1 MKRSLLAIVLAMA
14 TLIAGSTLASA
25 RDSGDAPKG
34 AHDYQLNIIGMEK
47 GKNAD
52 MTGGNGHRIF
62 VSLGK
67 NGEPARTKIKL
78 FDSTADGGDGGYYV
92 GDANGTD
99 GEASFY
105 MPPPG
110 YNAFDVD
117 DPCGPE
123 VTVEPCDYTSEYS
136 VYIRPLGQPG
146 GGAMMTTCAEI
157 VESEL
162 SNYFSKT
169 FKKVLTEAEED
180 GSTCSIE
187 QVEQQLQ
194 RAKGKS
200 SFQNVTAELTSVK
213 FVVQVEDDDGNLS
226 EVKIRVPIF
235 DPALDGE
242 YWAYDNSGLRLAQVR
257 FYEVCTDVRSNQL
270 VDCP

>member
-14 TLIAGSTLASA
+14 TLIAGSAIASA
-25 RDSGDAPKG
+25 GNGAPPG
-34 AHDYQLNIIGMEK
+34 PHEYQLNIIGMEK

-99 GEASFY
+99 GDASFY

-110 YNAFDVD
+110 YNAFDVN
-117 DPCGPE
+117 DPCGGE
-123 VTVEPCDYTSEYS
+123 VTVACDYISEYS
-136 VYIRPLGQPG
+136 VYIRPLGQPN
-146 GGAMMTTCAEI
+146 GGAKMTTCATI
-157 VESEL
+157 QDSEL
-162 SNYFSKT
+162 GNYFSKD
-169 FKKVLTEAEED
+169 FKRVLTKAEQD

-200 SFQNVTAELTSVK
+200 SFQNVTAELTSVV
-213 FVVQVEDDDGNLS
+213 FVVQVEDGSGNTS
-226 EVKIRVPIF
+226 EVKIQVPIF

-257 FYEVCTDVRSNQL
+257 FYEVCTDVRFNQL
-270 VDCP
+270 VDCPQD